1 MKFKCESCGNE
12 HSKPVTGFPKNKI
25 ANDFLT
31 TPLQTIYR
39 GESFETLKLHL
50 KSIEESLNE
59 ITFDIE
65 NSDFKVK
72 DHCVELR
79 RLVQLSTE
87 EKIEQINKQN
97 DLLIKEIDDY
107 ERECLGKIN
116 KDEIA
121 KLIEI
126 EEIKLFLQEKNIYL
140 EHKTEENE
148 MKESNQKVS
157 DYELE
162 LKEKKEREHLYQIF

>member
-1 MKFKCESCGNE
+1 M
-12 HSKPVTGFPKNKI
+12 
-25 ANDFLT
+25 
-31 TPLQTIYR
+31 
-39 GESFETLKLHL
+39 
-50 KSIEESLNE
+50 
-59 ITFDIE
+59 
-65 NSDFKVK
+65 
-72 DHCVELR
+72 R

-126 EEIKLFLQEKNIYL
+126 EEIKLFLQEKTYI
-140 EHKTEENE
+140 
-148 MKESNQKVS
+148 
-157 DYELE
+157 
-162 LKEKKEREHLYQIF
+162 